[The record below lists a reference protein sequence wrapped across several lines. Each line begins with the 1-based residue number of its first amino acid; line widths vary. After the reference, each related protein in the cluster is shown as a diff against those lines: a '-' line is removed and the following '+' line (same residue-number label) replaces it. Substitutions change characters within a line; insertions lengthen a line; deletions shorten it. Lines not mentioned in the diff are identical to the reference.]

1 MEHMLWF
8 VKNEIFQEAILVIG
22 KTTEYNCQKKKNKIW
37 KQNHRD
43 DQLCNSPTVALLQ
56 KKNV

>member
-22 KTTEYNCQKKKNKIW
+22 KTTEYNCQKRKIKFGNKITEMINCVTPP
-37 KQNHRD
+37 Q
-43 DQLCNSPTVALLQ
+43 
-56 KKNV
+56 